1 MNNKEFEVNIK
12 MLDDAVEYLVELNMK
27 GGVSLVHD
35 WVLENIQHTISF
47 LERALRDT
55 GGGLGSQH
63 FHEDDD

>member
-27 GGVSLVHD
+27 GGASLVHD

-47 LERALRDT
+47 LERTLRDT
-55 GGGLGSQH
+55 GGGLGSEQ
-63 FHEDDD
+63 EYDDY